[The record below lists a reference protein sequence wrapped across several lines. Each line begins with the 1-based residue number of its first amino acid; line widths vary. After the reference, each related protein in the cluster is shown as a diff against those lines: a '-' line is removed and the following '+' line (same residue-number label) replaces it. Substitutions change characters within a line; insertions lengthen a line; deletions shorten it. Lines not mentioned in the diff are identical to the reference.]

1 RVITCGAAR
10 DDNTI
15 TSFSSDGPSADGR
28 VKPEVLALGSH
39 TKTVWP
45 YDDVQFAQASGT
57 SLSTPL
63 VCSAIACLTQA
74 HPNWSVEKMRN
85 YVMRRASDYALH
97 QQTDPLFIRGY
108 GMVNALAASSDC
120 PADITGDLGVGIED
134 LLAFLALYDQG
145 RLGAD
150 TDDGSGTGHLDGGV
164 GIEDL

>member
-1 RVITCGAAR
+1 
-10 DDNTI
+10 
-15 TSFSSDGPSADGR
+15 
-28 VKPEVLALGSH
+28 
-39 TKTVWP
+39 
-45 YDDVQFAQASGT
+45 
-57 SLSTPL
+57 
-63 VCSAIACLTQA
+63 QA

-85 YVMRRASDYALH
+85 YVMRRASDYALN

-164 GIEDL
+164 GIEDLLYYLVRYDAGC